1 MNVFL
6 QVYGLKLDDKTH
18 KPSVSSE
25 VLITRDGQEVKKMT
39 SEVEEVAGAA
49 QQLNFIKQIAMSEFE
64 PGEYAIQ
71 VKITD
76 NLGQTPLVSNDKFT
90 VR

>member
-1 MNVFL
+1 
-6 QVYGLKLDDKTH
+6 
-18 KPSVSSE
+18 
-25 VLITRDGQEVKKMT
+25 
-39 SEVEEVAGAA
+39 VAGAA

-64 PGEYAIQ
+64 PGEYNIQ